1 VAKFKCSICG
11 YVYDESIGIPDV
23 GIAPGTRWE
32 DMSDDFKCP
41 VCTVPKMLFKA
52 VEEASSAPAPAA
64 VLVPVSS
71 LASAPAQVPTSAPIS
86 VPAPVISPVP
96 ASASAPEEQSP
107 VSTDITGFC
116 AGELS
121 AIFSNLAKGCE
132 KQRLLAE
139 MEAANRIADYFK
151 AHTALVASKGFDD
164 LAVLVN
170 DDLSF
175 GIPAADR
182 AAKGF
187 ADRGAQRSLVWSEK
201 VSTMIKALLE
211 RYAREGDALLENT
224 KVYVCDICGFIH
236 IGDEPPEICPVCKV
250 PSFKISPIGRS

>member
-1 VAKFKCSICG
+1 MVNKYKCSICG
-11 YVYDESIGIPDV
+11 YIYDESVGIPEA

-32 DMSDDFKCP
+32 DIGEDFKCP
-41 VCTVPKMLFKA
+41 VCMVPKSLFKVLA
-52 VEEASSAPAPAA
+52 QETLPVQVVAPSPALAPSPAPAA
-64 VLVPVSS
+64 
-71 LASAPAQVPTSAPIS
+71 APAFEAPS
-86 VPAPVISPVP
+86 PA
-96 ASASAPEEQSP
+96 A
-107 VSTDITGFC
+107 TDIKGFC

-139 MEAANRIADYFK
+139 MDAFNTIANYFK
-151 AHTALVASKGFDD
+151 AHTAQVANKGFDD

-175 GIPAADR
+175 GIPTADR
-182 AAKGF
+182 VAKGF

-201 VSTMIKALLE
+201 VSTMLKALLE
-211 RYAREGDALLENT
+211 RYAQEGDALLENT

-236 IGDEPPEICPVCKV
+236 IGDGPPEICPVCKV